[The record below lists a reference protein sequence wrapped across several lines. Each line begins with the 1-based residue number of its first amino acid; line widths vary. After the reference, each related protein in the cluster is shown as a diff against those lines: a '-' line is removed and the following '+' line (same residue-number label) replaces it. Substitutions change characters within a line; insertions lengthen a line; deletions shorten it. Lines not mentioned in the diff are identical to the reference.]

1 MSGAAYESMSL
12 QRRIMRQALPNLC
25 RTFAAPNSAVLNWF
39 IRRSSAVPNSSI
51 KFGTW
56 EVTPSETGLRP
67 LEMSRLKDLKR
78 QHLIQN
84 VMSLYYLGRN
94 LTTVVLSTH
103 NVSYLSSCAVHCFN
117 TSTACIGFKYRS
129 SINPQPN
136 CELFKAMRIC
146 NSKPKNTTHGGT
158 WQFYEAVRDKPVRWI
173 HTVYLI
179 IDLNG
184 VNVYRKR
191 CALRW

>member
-1 MSGAAYESMSL
+1 MWAAILFWKEERDLLSL
-12 QRRIMRQALPNLC
+12 ISLGIEFQRC
-25 RTFAAPNSAVLNWF
+25 APSYIKLFF
-39 IRRSSAVPNSSI
+39 ILLVRG
-51 KFGTW
+51 FGK
-56 EVTPSETGLRP
+56 LRP

-94 LTTVVLSTH
+94 LTTMVSSTY
-103 NVSYLSSCAVHCFN
+103 NISYLSSCAAHCFN
-117 TSTACIGFKYRS
+117 TSTACVGFKYRS

-173 HTVYLI
+173 HTVY
-179 IDLNG
+179 
-184 VNVYRKR
+184 
-191 CALRW
+191 W